1 MGIKIVAGYET
12 SDGSRF
18 NVKDDAIKHQIR
30 LDIKSI
36 ISDDFFRDISEN
48 GIVDIIV
55 DNFDAINCVMGKYKD
70 FDNFD
75 ESLRSFYQVA
85 GRLKRET
92 IIKSKQ

>member
-18 NVKDDAIKHQIR
+18 NVKEDAIDHQIR

-36 ISDDFFRDISEN
+36 ISDHLCYD
-48 GIVDIIV
+48 VDTNEVAGVIM
-55 DNFDAINCVMGKYKD
+55 DNFDAINCAMGRYKD
-70 FDNFD
+70 LENFD
-75 ESLRSFYQVA
+75 ESLQGFQQVV

-92 IIKSKQ
+92 ITKSEQ